1 MTMNNMPTYIAIVGL
16 CLVVMGLLVALYAV
30 YSVSVIAA
38 FMLGGIYMVGL
49 GLFLVLFG
57 LNS

>member
-1 MTMNNMPTYIAIVGL
+1 MPTYIAIVGL